1 MVKGW
6 GSMNRLSA
14 NFFSIVVPVLLLA
27 ASGQAG
33 TIGNPTI
40 SAAQFDTCNGCT
52 FVLLQA
58 FPGTD
63 AGENVVSYSLF
74 AFNAGNPITPLIFTE
89 AGGIF
94 TVTGVGTTQ
103 NIISTGAQ
111 SFSFGLTDGSSL
123 VGSNT
128 FFGYRDGTVSTGTG
142 AAAKD
147 TIAFSGPGPGV
158 QIQFFGAA
166 GPGPSPNIYVG
177 EAFNSAGG
185 TTVAGGPE
193 LGGLAYLSQNL
204 PRIYSLQATD
214 AAISSVPEPG
224 AIFLMLGGAIMLWL
238 GRRRLA

>member
-1 MVKGW
+1 MSSVYRRW
-6 GSMNRLSA
+6 
-14 NFFSIVVPVLLLA
+14 IVVAVA
-27 ASGQAG
+27 ALTMASAAHAS
-33 TIGNPTI
+33 TIGNPLI
-40 SAAQFDTCNGCT
+40 SGGQSDTCNGCT